1 MNDSYFCQSQSPLF
15 TQTSQIYTL
24 FNIVKF
30 RLDYQI
36 GVQFCKS
43 NQTLNIG
50 SARNLIFTVFSSLI
64 SKVNNVQLK
73 YIKMCII

>member
-1 MNDSYFCQSQSPLF
+1 MQHKTYYNNYNNMYLLF
-15 TQTSQIYTL
+15 YNYILLMICIYTVYLKSFITL

-50 SARNLIFTVFSSLI
+50 SAQNLI
-64 SKVNNVQLK
+64 
-73 YIKMCII
+73 